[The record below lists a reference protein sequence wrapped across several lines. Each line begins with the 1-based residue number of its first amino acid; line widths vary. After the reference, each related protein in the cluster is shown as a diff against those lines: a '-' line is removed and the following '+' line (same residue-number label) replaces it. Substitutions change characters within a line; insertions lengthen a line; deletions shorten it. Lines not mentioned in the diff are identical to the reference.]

1 MIPMKSKKRMM
12 IPIDYLYDSP
22 YDVGGNLLMH
32 LFDQCTRWN
41 SGHLFDSVYIPVK
54 LVTSTGMAANYS
66 YINVGLNATEMA
78 NLYWQ
83 KYSGMSLLGNY
94 VGKSADYQF
103 NAILYAFSAVFYEN
117 LGKYLK
123 WIEVHGYEYNPLW
136 NVDGT
141 EIRQEIEN
149 SGINDIEYGGIDS
162 NVGAQYRDT
171 KTTRNTATFDGTT
184 KKEWEDT
191 SGGDGVAPAANSVE
205 YVREITEGAD
215 KGKLEVVA
223 PSLSGSPESVLYNT
237 NGHKNS
243 TKYIH
248 QTAKNIVDGSEVD
261 YAVAASDT
269 AFGTALVGADRMH
282 LEKYIRQGN
291 IGVTKTTELIQAQRD
306 LVRFSLIQEFFD
318 DVNGPNL
325 IGIYNL

>member
-12 IPIDYLYDSP
+12 IPIDYLYDTP
-22 YDVGGNLLMH
+22 YDIQSNLLTF
-32 LFDQCTRWN
+32 LFGECTKFN
-41 SGHLFDSVYIPVK
+41 GSKLFSTVYIPVK
-54 LVTSTGMAANYS
+54 TVTDQGLSENYS
-66 YINVGLNATEMA
+66 YINVGLSPAEIA
-78 NLYWQ
+78 KLYWQ

-94 VGKSADYQF
+94 VGNSDEAQI
-103 NAILYAFSAVFYEN
+103 NTILDGFYSVFLEN

-191 SGGDGVAPAANSVE
+191 SGGDGVAPAANAVE

-248 QTAKNIVDGSEVD
+248 QMAKNIVDGTEVD

-325 IGIYNL
+325 IGIYNF